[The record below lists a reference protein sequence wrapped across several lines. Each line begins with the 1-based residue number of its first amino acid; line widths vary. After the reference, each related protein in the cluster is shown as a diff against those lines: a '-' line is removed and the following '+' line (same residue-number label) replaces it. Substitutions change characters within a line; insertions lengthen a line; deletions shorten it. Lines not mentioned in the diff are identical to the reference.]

1 MMNNGHFGDGDVAVL
16 ASIVVWLRTGGV
28 GTVGGPVCRAYP
40 SLLSVR
46 T

>member
-1 MMNNGHFGDGDVAVL
+1 MMNNGNFDDGDVAVL
-16 ASIVVWLRTGGV
+16 ASIVFWLRKGGA